1 MIPKVFIEDESRLC
15 RVGDL
20 IVVRTKLD
28 GNKICTIDSIIGD
41 KVHFKNKKIGMEV
54 NLHRI
59 VYRSSKYR
67 GANFEYS
74 SFN

>member
-1 MIPKVFIEDESRLC
+1 MIPKVFIEDESRLP